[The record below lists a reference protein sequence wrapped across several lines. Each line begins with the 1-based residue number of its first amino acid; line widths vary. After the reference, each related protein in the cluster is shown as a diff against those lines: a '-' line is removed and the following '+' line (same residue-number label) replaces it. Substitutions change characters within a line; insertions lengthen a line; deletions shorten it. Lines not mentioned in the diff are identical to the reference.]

1 VNIPMLVISILIF
14 AISLKPTYE
23 VWFLPAKFVQRVDR
37 QRRSTRQFLGFSYW
51 RNGKV
56 NLTIAR
62 SASAFVLALSLL
74 GTIFS
79 ITGPIVINV
88 R

>member
-1 VNIPMLVISILIF
+1 MLVISILVF

-23 VWFLPAKFVQRVDR
+23 AWFLPAKFVQRVDR
-37 QRRSTRQFLGFSYW
+37 QRRSTGQFLGFSYW

-79 ITGPIVINV
+79 IISPIVIDV